1 MVCRTMNK
9 KILDKLTL
17 DEILDKY
24 WDDIVK
30 DEELVTTIQDRA
42 KTAILEIIRLN
53 NKGESK

>member
-1 MVCRTMNK
+1 MNK
-9 KILDKLTL
+9 NKLDSLTL

-42 KTAILEIIRLN
+42 KNYILEVIRLN

>member
-1 MVCRTMNK
+1 MVCNTMNK
-9 KILDKLTL
+9 KILDKLSL

-30 DEELVTTIQDRA
+30 DEELVTTIQDRT
-42 KTAILEIIRLN
+42 KNYILEVIRLN

>member
-1 MVCRTMNK
+1 MNK

-30 DEELVTTIQDRA
+30 DEELVTTIQDRT
-42 KTAILEIIRLN
+42 KNYILELIKLN
-53 NKGESK
+53 NQGELK

>member
-1 MVCRTMNK
+1 MVCNTMNK
-9 KILDKLTL
+9 KILDKLSL

-30 DEELVTTIQDRA
+30 EEELVTTIQDRT
-42 KTAILEIIRLN
+42 KNYILEVIRLN

>member
-1 MVCRTMNK
+1 MNK

-30 DEELVTTIQDRA
+30 DEELVTTIQERT
-42 KTAILEIIRLN
+42 KNYILEVIKTN
-53 NKGESK
+53 NI

>member
-1 MVCRTMNK
+1 MNK